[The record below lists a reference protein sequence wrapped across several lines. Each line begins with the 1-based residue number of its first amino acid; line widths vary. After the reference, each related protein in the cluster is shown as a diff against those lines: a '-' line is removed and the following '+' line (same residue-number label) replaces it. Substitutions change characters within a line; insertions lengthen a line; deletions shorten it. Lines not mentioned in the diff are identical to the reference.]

1 MTASTGNVPGR
12 IFMSYRREDTGYPA
26 AWLYD
31 RLARHF
37 RRSHVFKDIDSSI
50 EPDDD
55 FVDVIT
61 AAVGSCDVLLAL
73 IGNRWLTI
81 TGQDG
86 QRRLDNADNFVRLE
100 LEAALTRNVRV
111 IPVLVKGARMPRADE
126 LPTSLAKLGRQQAVE
141 LSSSRFDVDIQ
152 RLLSVLDRAITER
165 QEQARQEAEEAAAR
179 QRQQVEQLQGQ
190 IRDRAAAQ
198 DWDAV
203 VAASDELAALDP
215 AAADPDALASA
226 AREQITRRQEAERAA
241 VGAQHRPGQKP
252 GAPATRESRIQAPQ
266 LRRPKIFLCYRRE
279 DTQGFARGIYESLA
293 GKYGHEQV
301 FRDIDSTPA
310 GVRFSTWIESRV
322 GRCTVMV
329 VLIGDVWLSAKDHT
343 GQRRLDSPKDWVRL
357 EIETALR
364 RDIPIIPVLVQ
375 GAPMPSEDEL
385 PASISDLTGFQ
396 SAEITDSRWGFDM
409 GLLIQAIDSLIP
421 PD

>member
-37 RRSHVFKDIDSSI
+37 RRSHVFKDIDSSV
-50 EPDDD
+50 ELDDD

-86 QRRLDNADNFVRLE
+86 QRRLDNGDDFVRLE

-126 LPTSLAKLGRQQAVE
+126 LPTSLAKLARQQAVE

-165 QEQARQEAEEAAAR
+165 QEQARQEAE
-179 QRQQVEQLQGQ
+179 
-190 IRDRAAAQ
+190 
-198 DWDAV
+198 
-203 VAASDELAALDP
+203 
-215 AAADPDALASA
+215 
-226 AREQITRRQEAERAA
+226 RAA
-241 VGAQHRPGQKP
+241 VGAQHQAVQKP
-252 GAPATRESRIQAPQ
+252 GARATRESRIQAPQ

-385 PASISDLTGFQ
+385 PPSISDLTGFQ

-409 GLLIQAIDSLIP
+409 GLLIQAIGSLIP